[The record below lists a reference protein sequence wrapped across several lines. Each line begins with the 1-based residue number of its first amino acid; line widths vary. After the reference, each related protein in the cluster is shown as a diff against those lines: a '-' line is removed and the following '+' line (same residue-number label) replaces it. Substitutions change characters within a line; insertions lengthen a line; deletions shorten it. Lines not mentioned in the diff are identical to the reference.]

1 MLLILDICDVSLI
14 PPVNSNGQ
22 VSALS
27 QSEES
32 RAPARRGSVE
42 GAQAALGNEA
52 FVLSIVLMKRRRCH
66 SLKESL
72 QCARGSNKDGKST
85 RAHHV
90 CKLSHAQAVG
100 LDALVRQD
108 VVHQH
113 QLAVDEPGLPAFGL
127 L

>member
-1 MLLILDICDVSLI
+1 M
-14 PPVNSNGQ
+14 
-22 VSALS
+22 SALS

-32 RAPARRGSVE
+32 GAPARRGSVE

-52 FVLSIVLMKRRRCH
+52 FVLFIVLVKRRRCH
-66 SLKESL
+66 SLKKSL
-72 QCARGSNKDGKST
+72 ECAKGLNKDGKST

-100 LDALVRQD
+100 LDALVDQD

-113 QLAVDEPGLPAFGL
+113 QFAVAEPDLLAFGL